1 MSVKLVIAFL
11 VISAVAVIYILDISS
26 SPQIVSGT
34 QMTQLAPA
42 EIRSY
47 QGERLSSSNDFREN
61 SIKGPQHIDGGQYRL
76 VVDGLVNRTVS
87 YKYHEVLDHYPHYS
101 KVVILYCVEGWDAT
115 ILWEGM
121 LVRDILNDAG
131 IDPRATTVILY
142 AHDGYSTSLPLKDL
156 FERDII
162 MAYKMNNVT
171 LPAERGFPFQLVA
184 EDKWGYKWIKWIER
198 IELSDNQQY
207 RGYWEQRGYSNNGD
221 LNRSFFGSWS

>member
-47 QGERLSSSNDFREN
+47 QGERLSSNNDFREN
-61 SIKGPQHIDGGQYRL
+61 SIKGPQHIDGGQYRF

-121 LVRDILNDAG
+121 LVRE
-131 IDPRATTVILY
+131 
-142 AHDGYSTSLPLKDL
+142 S
-156 FERDII
+156 
-162 MAYKMNNVT
+162 
-171 LPAERGFPFQLVA
+171 
-184 EDKWGYKWIKWIER
+184 
-198 IELSDNQQY
+198 
-207 RGYWEQRGYSNNGD
+207 
-221 LNRSFFGSWS
+221 